1 MKRYHPILVV
11 IHWDMLV
18 LIVMAWTS
26 GQFVLEHTPNSD
38 PGKIDALRMH
48 MTVGLIAGALLI
60 LRLITKLR
68 SEQPP
73 HAKTGSALLDKAGVW
88 AHWAFY
94 VVILLIVASGMGAA
108 AFTGLIEI
116 VFQGSGAP
124 LPENFDDVPPLGA
137 HEFGAAILFLLGIGH
152 VVAALYHQYWLKDG
166 LFSRM
171 WFGKR
176 P

>member
-11 IHWDMLV
+11 VHWVMLV
-18 LIVMAWTS
+18 LITMAWTS

-48 MTVGLIAGALLI
+48 MIVGLIIGVLL
-60 LRLITKLR
+60 LTRVITKLR
-68 SEQPP
+68 TQQPA
-73 HAKTGSALLDKAGVW
+73 HAQTGSSFLDKAGIW

-94 VVILLIVASGMGAA
+94 VVILVIVASGMGTA
-108 AFTGLIEI
+108 AFAGLIEI

-124 LPENFDDVPPLGA
+124 LPANFDDVPPLDV
-137 HEFGAAILFLLGIGH
+137 HEFGAAILFLLVLAH
-152 VVAALYHQYWLKDG
+152 VAAALYHQFWLRDG

-171 WFGKR
+171 WFGNR
-176 P
+176 